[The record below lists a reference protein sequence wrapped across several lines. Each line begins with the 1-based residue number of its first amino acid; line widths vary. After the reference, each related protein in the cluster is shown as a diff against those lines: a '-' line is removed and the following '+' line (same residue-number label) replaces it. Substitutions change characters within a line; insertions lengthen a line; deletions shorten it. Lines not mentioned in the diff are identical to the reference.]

1 MSNCGVIASGDKS
14 IPQMGREI
22 FDLIVET
29 ASGRKTKSED
39 FGYGD
44 NEFVPW
50 HLGGNIVVGATRIA
64 SGRTAH

>member
-1 MSNCGVIASGDKS
+1 
-14 IPQMGREI
+14 I
-22 FDLIVET
+22 FELIVET

-50 HLGGNIVVGATRIA
+50 HLGATL
-64 SGRTAH
+64 